1 LENKLRYLYALQQI
15 DNNLDELEELK
26 GDLPAET
33 KALEA
38 KINELEAQVATLD
51 QTMKSAF
58 SSRDN
63 ADSEIISLNEK
74 MEKYKAQQ
82 FEVRNNR
89 EYDALTREMD
99 YATQTIAKLEKG
111 MEVSEAN
118 AVAARTDIETTKSE
132 IKEATKLLEE
142 KRATLAEVSK
152 KTETE
157 ELKYVHGREKLL
169 ARIKKAD
176 LNVYER
182 IRKAKR
188 GKAIVA
194 VKRGSCGGCFNKVP
208 PQNLLEL
215 RQNKKIYQC
224 EHCGRII
231 VSDEIAETSSTVV

>member
-1 LENKLRYLYALQQI
+1 LYALQQI

-33 KALEA
+33 KALETR
-38 KINELEAQVATLD
+38 INELKAHVAALD
-51 QTMKSAF
+51 QEMKNAF

-63 ADSEIISLNEK
+63 ADSEIISLREK
-74 MEKYKAQQ
+74 MEKYKVQQ

-99 YATQTIAKLEKG
+99 HATQTIAKLEKE
-111 MEVSEAN
+111 MEQFETK
-118 AVAARTDIETTKSE
+118 AVTARTDIESAKTQIEET
-132 IKEATKLLEE
+132 TKLLEE

-152 KTETE
+152 NTEAE
-157 ELKYVHGREKLL
+157 ELKHIHSREKLL
-169 ARIKKAD
+169 AKIKKSD
-176 LNVYER
+176 LTIYER
-182 IRKAKR
+182 IRKAKK
-188 GKAIVA
+188 GKAIVP

-208 PQNLLEL
+208 PQKLLEL
-215 RQNKKIYQC
+215 RQNNKIYQC